1 MQFTVYNRAMNF
13 FFSFFSISQGH
24 KVGIL
29 DGDIYGP
36 SIPTLMNLHGE
47 PELNKRE
54 LGETF
59 CFSFEIKKKKLVQ
72 KMF

>member
-1 MQFTVYNRAMNF
+1 M
-13 FFSFFSISQGH
+13 ILQGH

-36 SIPTLMNLHGE
+36 SIPTLMNLSGE

-54 LGETF
+54 D
-59 CFSFEIKKKKLVQ
+59 
-72 KMF
+72 